1 MDRHQS
7 VPNTS
12 NQTSNLENLETK
24 LNAIR
29 LELDKSDHALPTS
42 VTHSLSAPSDFGC
55 WEERYH
61 FHGESD
67 DEKDGPSSKTISLII
82 YCIAYIRIMYDV
94 IMMSCFIVLSFRWT
108 ELNVNACS

>member
-1 MDRHQS
+1 MSAVVIELFLLSFLGITMMDRHQS

-12 NQTSNLENLETK
+12 SQTSNLENLETK

-29 LELDKSDHALPTS
+29 LELDKNSHAVSTF

-55 WEERYH
+55 WEERYN

-67 DEKDGPSSKTISLII
+67 DEKDGPSSKTVSPVTLDSL
-82 YCIAYIRIMYDV
+82 YQNFV
-94 IMMSCFIVLSFRWT
+94 
-108 ELNVNACS
+108 

>member
-12 NQTSNLENLETK
+12 SQESNLENIEAK

-29 LELDKSDHALPTS
+29 LEVGKSSHAPTTC

-55 WEERYH
+55 WEGRN

-67 DEKDGPSSKTISLII
+67 DEKDGPSCKKTIFPMILHSL
-82 YCIAYIRIMYDV
+82 YQNCV
-94 IMMSCFIVLSFRWT
+94 
-108 ELNVNACS
+108 